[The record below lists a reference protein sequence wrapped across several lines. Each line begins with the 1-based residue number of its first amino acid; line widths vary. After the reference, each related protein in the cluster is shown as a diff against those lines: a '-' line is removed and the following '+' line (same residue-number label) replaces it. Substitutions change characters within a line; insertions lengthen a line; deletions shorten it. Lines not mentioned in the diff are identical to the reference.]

1 LYVRGVDSNGNPYI
15 LTDEYG
21 HKKYDYGTP
30 ACYGMTRP
38 YMATGNPIAANQYN
52 QWKQGMNQL
61 NANISADISFTDWL
75 KLNLSSTVT
84 YNVYDLNDYLNSFEG
99 PNAGANGTLKKSN
112 TANLRTNNV
121 QTLTFLKQFGKH
133 NVDVLAGHEYYRQNV
148 KYLEGNARYEFSPYI
163 QELYAYANPYS
174 NTSYQDNYNVEGFFG
189 RAQYNYD
196 DKYFASASYRRDG
209 SSYF

>member
-1 LYVRGVDSNGNPYI
+1 
-15 LTDEYG
+15 
-21 HKKYDYGTP
+21 
-30 ACYGMTRP
+30 M
-38 YMATGNPIAANQYN
+38 
-52 QWKQGMNQL
+52 
-61 NANISADISFTDWL
+61 
-75 KLNLSSTVT
+75 
-84 YNVYDLNDYLNSFEG
+84 
-99 PNAGANGTLKKSN
+99 
-112 TANLRTNNV
+112 RTNNV

-209 SSYF
+209 S